1 MNPLPVYI
9 AGLFMGSWHAHCS
22 VELSPYSRNGAV
34 TQTPQAFAKA
44 RRASLVA
51 AIFMMATS
59 AMGPGFLTQT
69 ATFTA
74 TLGSAFAFGILAS
87 ILIDFVVQLN
97 VWRIVSLTR
106 MRAADLANAALPGSG
121 YLLTLLVLC
130 GGLVFMLGNIAGAGL
145 GLNALTGLDP
155 KWGGAL
161 SALLAIAIFSS
172 HRAGIAMD
180 RIMMALGI
188 LKVCLIL
195 FAAIATHPP
204 LGEALRQSVWPD
216 FIDFAAITTIVGG
229 TVGGYITY
237 AGAHRLLDRGT
248 VGVENIEA
256 VSRAALTG
264 ILVTGIARYILFLA
278 ILGVVASGV
287 VIDVS
292 GKGANPAGQAFHAAA
307 GDIGMMM
314 FGLVLWAAGISSVIG
329 ASYTSMSFIT
339 VFSKHITE
347 RARNLATVVFI
358 VVSLAVYLALGKP
371 PAALLIFA
379 GGFNGLILPLG
390 LSIFM
395 YVGWRRSDL
404 MDGYHYPRWLLV
416 LGILT
421 CLLSWFMAYKSAGAI
436 FAFIGAA

>member
-1 MNPLPVYI
+1 M
-9 AGLFMGSWHAHCS
+9 
-22 VELSPYSRNGAV
+22 
-34 TQTPQAFAKA
+34 TQTTQEFTKA

-59 AMGPGFLTQT
+59 AIGPGFLTQT

-74 TLGSAFAFGILAS
+74 TLGAAFAFGILMS

-106 MRAADLANAALPGSG
+106 MRAADLANAAIPGSG

-155 KWGGAL
+155 KWGGAI

-188 LKVCLIL
+188 LKICLIM
-195 FAAIATHPP
+195 FAAFATHPP

-216 FIDFAAITTIVGG
+216 FVDFASITTIVGG

-248 VGVENIEA
+248 VGIENIEA
-256 VSRAALTG
+256 VSKAALTG

-292 GKGANPAGQAFHAAA
+292 GQGANPAGQAFQAAA
-307 GDIGMMM
+307 GDIGMIM
-314 FGLVLWAAGISSVIG
+314 FGVVLWAAGISSVIG

-339 VFSKHITE
+339 VFSKRITE
-347 RARNLATVVFI
+347 RVRHLATVAFI
-358 VVSLAVYLALGKP
+358 VISLAVYMALGKP
-371 PAALLIFA
+371 PAALLVFA

-404 MDGYHYPRWLLV
+404 MEGYHYPRWLLV
-416 LGILT
+416 LGIAT